1 VLLLVA
7 LAFVLGWAASV
18 AWAGTARVR
27 LVEEITGTVSVVD
40 ASGGSFCLEP
50 AGGGRQRCGE
60 AYQRV
65 DDPPLAV
72 GEVVSVAVGILRLD
86 GDEQEI
92 FVIASVE

>member
-1 VLLLVA
+1 VLLPFV
-7 LAFVLGWAASV
+7 LAFVLGWAACV
-18 AWAGTARVR
+18 AWAATSRLR
-27 LVEEITGTVSVVD
+27 LVEEITGTVSVVN

-72 GEVVSVAVGILRLD
+72 GKMVSVAVGVLRID
-86 GDEQEI
+86 GDEREI
-92 FVIASVE
+92 FVIESVE